1 MGEELVTAVET
12 GAATAEV
19 DFRAVLRLLRR
30 DPQHLP
36 ERLVTYACGRL
47 GEPARAWAE
56 RRRAEPGHDRD
67 ATIEDMRRA
76 TVRLARLD
84 GAIAGTPFLI
94 ALVPAY
100 VQVLWAQ
107 MWLVLRIAALHGRD
121 PADPGIAAEIL
132 ALRGVHKTPESAAL
146 AIAEL
151 PADPPP
157 KSWRAPVRT
166 WIVLVYRVLILAGF
180 LEAPDE
186 DGPRRGRLM
195 TVLGVVGAGA
205 IWVFTWV
212 VPVAFMIVMSWACES
227 DTRRTGAR
235 ARAWY
240 AERADERSAAD
251 EPGAIPVRR
260 DSGSRLRRAV
270 RVALLFLVTAVPL
283 AFLAIGVARGDAG
296 HTGLRVGA
304 AVVGIAVVVALGVGL
319 RMEQRR

>member
-1 MGEELVTAVET
+1 MVERPVTEIEA

-19 DFRAVLRLLRR
+19 DFRALASLLRR

-36 ERLVTYACGRL
+36 ERLVTYACARL
-47 GEPARAWAE
+47 GEPSHEWAA

-76 TVRLARLD
+76 TARLARLD

-121 PADPGIAAEIL
+121 TADPAIAAEIL

-157 KSWRAPVRT
+157 KSWRAPLRT

-180 LEAPDE
+180 LEAPD
-186 DGPRRGRLM
+186 DDAPRRSRLM
-195 TVLGVVGAGA
+195 TALGLAGAGL
-205 IWVFTWV
+205 IWVFTWA

-227 DTRRTGAR
+227 DTRKTGAR
-235 ARAWY
+235 ASAWY
-240 AERADERSAAD
+240 AERADERSASD
-251 EPGAIPVRR
+251 EPGTIPVRR
-260 DSGSRLRRAV
+260 DSGSRLRRTV
-270 RVALLFLVTAVPL
+270 RVVLLFLVTGVPL
-283 AFLAIGVARGDAG
+283 VFLALGVAHGDAG

-304 AVVGIAVVVALGVGL
+304 AVVGIGVVVALGVGL

>member
-1 MGEELVTAVET
+1 MGERAATEVEA
-12 GAATAEV
+12 GAAAAEA
-19 DFRAVLRLLRR
+19 DFRALARLLRR

-47 GEPARAWAE
+47 GEPARDWAA
-56 RRRAEPGHDRD
+56 RRQAEPGHDRD
-67 ATIEDMRRA
+67 TAIEDIRLA

-121 PADPGIAAEIL
+121 PAEPGIAAEVL
-132 ALRGVHKTPESAAL
+132 ALRGVHRTPESAAL

-151 PADPPP
+151 PSDPPP
-157 KSWRAPVRT
+157 RGWRAPLRT
-166 WIVLVYRVLILAGF
+166 WIILIYRVLILAGF
-180 LEAPDE
+180 LAAPE
-186 DGPRRGRLM
+186 EGPRRSRLL
-195 TVLGVVGAGA
+195 TALGLAGAGL

-227 DTRRTGAR
+227 DTRKTGAR
-235 ARAWY
+235 ASAWY
-240 AERADERSAAD
+240 AERADDRSASD

-270 RVALLFLVTAVPL
+270 RVALLFLVTAVPI
-283 AFLAIGVARGDAG
+283 AFLAIGVAHGDAE

-304 AVVGIAVVVALGVGL
+304 TVVGIAVVVALGVRL